1 METVPNFTPRAQEAI
16 EVAKQAAQE
25 NSSSVLDVFHLA
37 YGVLS
42 LKSRNILR
50 ILEKTQIDPEA
61 LDVYIL
67 SLIELNKNFVQEGSQ
82 KFAFSHHAK
91 QVLTVAAA
99 CAEKMGH
106 GYVGL
111 EHLFLSLSQYADS
124 PVNTFAL
131 EMGLDPRL
139 IAAAMKRQFSDTEME
154 TVGGV
159 HEVPA
164 DESFDPPAPPK
175 NAPLEYLSRFAVNFN
190 ELAIN
195 KKLDTIVGR
204 KEEIKEVSEI
214 LCQKKKN
221 NPILLGDPG
230 VGKTAVVEG
239 LAQLITS
246 GEAAEFLLPKIIYG
260 LDLGM
265 LIAGTKYRGQ
275 FEDRLKKI
283 IKEVSASEETILFI
297 DEIHTLIGAGSAEGT
312 MDAANMLKPAL
323 ARGEIV
329 CIGATTH
336 EEHKKTIA
344 KDGAL
349 DRRFQSVKI
358 EAPSKTETLQILK
371 GIRPNYEK
379 FHGVQYSDAALELC
393 VHLSDKYIGG
403 KHFPD
408 KAIDLLDQSGAK
420 AKIQHFK
427 RPQEAKD
434 MEHEIESLMIRE
446 DEDPSNKQIKEQQ
459 EDLFSQYQ
467 ALLVNWAQ
475 EKEKK
480 GAQVSERYILE
491 SAAQRAKIP
500 LDSLCSN
507 STQKFL
513 NLNSR
518 LNKIIIGQDQAIDK
532 IYNCLL
538 RGHTPLKEK
547 GLPFGAFLC
556 LGSSGVG
563 KTYLAKTLAREVFG
577 GENKLIQLDMSEYS
591 EKISATR
598 MVGASPGYVGYEEG
612 GQLTEKVRKNPYS
625 VVLFDEIEKADV
637 AVCQMLLQ
645 ILEEGKLTDNFGRET
660 SFANCIIILT
670 GNVGAS
676 VIKDTKNMGF
686 MDVAHD
692 KKADVLKEAKGFFK
706 PEFLNRL
713 DEVIVFETF
722 TDEDLKKIVKIE
734 ANKLKLRLKEVN
746 INLKITPK
754 VFAILTEKAIK
765 CNDGARP
772 VKRLIQEH
780 IQNPMA
786 PLLIAEEKDIEVLA
800 KNSII
805 SVTAKKIKKE
815 IHS

>member
-16 EVAKQAAQE
+16 EIAKQAAQE

-50 ILEKTQIDPEA
+50 ILEKTQIDPDG

-67 SLIELNKNFVQEGSQ
+67 SLIELNKNFAQQGSE
-82 KFAFSHHAK
+82 KFVFSHHAK

-124 PVNTFAL
+124 PINTFAV
-131 EMGLDPRL
+131 EIGVDPRL

-159 HEVPA
+159 PEVFA
-164 DESFDPPAPPK
+164 DESFDPPVAPQ

-204 KEEIKEVSEI
+204 EEEIKEVSEI

-283 IKEVSASEETILFI
+283 IKEVSASEETILFV

-329 CIGATTH
+329 CIGATTY

-349 DRRFQSVKI
+349 DRRFQPVKI

-371 GIRPNYEK
+371 GIRPHYEE
-379 FHGVQYSDAALELC
+379 FHGVQYSDEALELC
-393 VHLSDKYIGG
+393 VHLSDKYIGD

-434 MEHEIESLMIRE
+434 MEHKIESLMMEE
-446 DEDPSNKQIKEQQ
+446 DEDPSNKQIKEKQ

-475 EKEKK
+475 KKDKK
-480 GAQVSERYILE
+480 GAKVSERYILE

-513 NLNSR
+513 NLNKR
-518 LNKIIIGQDQAIDK
+518 LNKIIIGQTDAIDK

-547 GLPFGAFLC
+547 GRPFGAFMC
-556 LGSSGVG
+556 LGASGVG

-591 EKISATR
+591 DKISATR

-660 SFANCIIILT
+660 SFANCVIILT
-670 GNVGAS
+670 GNVGAPAL
-676 VIKDTKNMGF
+676 KDTKNMGF
-686 MDVAHD
+686 LDVMHD
-692 KKADVLKEAKGFFK
+692 KKGEVLKEAKGFFK

-734 ANKLKLRLKEVN
+734 VNKLKLRLKDVGV
-746 INLKITPK
+746 NLKITAK
-754 VFAILTEKAIK
+754 IFSLLTEKAIK
-765 CNDGARP
+765 RNDGARP

-780 IQNPMA
+780 LENPMA
-786 PLLIAEEKDIEVLA
+786 PLLIEGENNIEVLA
-800 KNSII
+800 KNSTIT
-805 SVTAKKIKKE
+805 VVAKKIKKE
-815 IHS
+815 THS

>member
-16 EVAKQAAQE
+16 EIAKQAAQE

-50 ILEKTQIDPEA
+50 VLEKTQIDPDA
-61 LDVYIL
+61 LEIYVL
-67 SLIELNKNFVQEGSQ
+67 SAIEVNKDFSQQAAQ
-82 KFAFSHHAK
+82 KFVFSHHAK

-124 PVNTFAL
+124 PINTFAV
-131 EMGLDPRL
+131 ETGIDPRL
-139 IAAAMKRQFSDTEME
+139 IAAAMKRQFSDSDME
-154 TVGGV
+154 TIGGAP
-159 HEVPA
+159 EVLS
-164 DESFDPPAPPK
+164 EETFDSPSLPQ

-190 ELAIN
+190 ELAMN

-204 KEEIKEVSEI
+204 QAEIKEVSEI

-239 LAQLITS
+239 LAQLIIS

-283 IKEVSASEETILFI
+283 IKEVSASDETILFI

-358 EAPSKTETLQILK
+358 EAPSKEETFQILK
-371 GIRPNYEK
+371 GIRPHYEE
-379 FHGVQYSDAALELC
+379 FHGVQYTDEALELC

-408 KAIDLLDQSGAK
+408 KAIDLLDHSGAK

-427 RPQEAKD
+427 RPQKAKD
-434 MEHEIESLMIRE
+434 MEHKIESLMIQE
-446 DEDPSNKQIKEQQ
+446 DEDPTNTELKQKQ
-459 EDLFSQYQ
+459 EDLFGQYQ

-475 EKEKK
+475 KKEKN
-480 GAQVSERYILE
+480 GALVSDRYIFE
-491 SAAQRAKIP
+491 SAAQKAKIP

-513 NLNSR
+513 NLNKR
-518 LNKIIIGQDQAIDK
+518 LNKIIIGQQDAIDK

-547 GLPFGAFLC
+547 GRPFGAFMC
-556 LGSSGVG
+556 LGASGVG

-577 GENKLIQLDMSEYS
+577 GESKLIQLDMSEYS

-670 GNVGAS
+670 GNVGAPAL
-676 VIKDTKNMGF
+676 KDTKNMGF
-686 MDVAHD
+686 LDVMHD
-692 KKADVLKEAKGFFK
+692 KKKEVLKEAEGFFK

-722 TDEDLKKIVKIE
+722 TDTDLKKIVKIE
-734 ANKLKLRLKEVN
+734 ADKLKARLKDVD

-754 VFAILTEKAIK
+754 VFGILTEKAIK

-780 IQNPMA
+780 IENPMA

-805 SVTAKKIKKE
+805 SVSAKKIKKE